1 MTCAEIAVMLWAR
14 QNGME
19 IIEVEYMRQEETT

>member
-14 QNGME
+14 QEEME
-19 IIEVEYMRQEETT
+19 IIEVEYIRQEETT